1 MFTGIIEAQAIVG
14 VVNYDGHGVMRATF
28 ESPISGGLK
37 IDQSVAHDGVCLT
50 VIACDERSHTV
61 EIIEESLKRTH
72 FTDLK
77 PGDKVNL
84 ERAMMA
90 GARLD
95 GHMVQGHVD
104 TLGTVKSI
112 EENTFLF
119 SYPNVFDTLVVMKGS
134 ICINGVSMTV
144 MHSAPGVLGVALI
157 PYTLEHTG
165 FGTLAVGDHIN
176 LEFDILGKYVQKHL
190 EHRSSEIIAETM

>member
-1 MFTGIIEAQAIVG
+1 MFTGIIETQAIVR
-14 VVNYDGHGVMRATF
+14 VVERKDREVMRVTF
-28 ESPISGGLK
+28 ESPISDALK
-37 IDQSVAHDGVCLT
+37 IDQSVSHDGVCLT
-50 VIACDERSHTV
+50 VVACDSSSHTV
-61 EIIEESLKRTH
+61 EIIEETLKRTH
-72 FTDLK
+72 FTNLQ
-77 PGDKVNL
+77 PGDRVNI

-104 TLGTVKSI
+104 TLGTLTSI

-119 SYPNVFDTLVVMKGS
+119 SYPVEYDDLVVMKGS

-144 MHSAPGVLGVALI
+144 MYNTPGVLGVALI
-157 PYTLEHTG
+157 PYTLENTG
-165 FGTLAVGDHIN
+165 FGALAVGDHIN

-190 EHRSSEIIAETM
+190 AHRSSAINAETM

>member
-1 MFTGIIEAQAIVG
+1 MFTGIIETQA
-14 VVNYDGHGVMRATF
+14 VVRVVESKGHGVMRVTF
-28 ESPISGGLK
+28 ESPVSGALK
-37 IDQSVAHDGVCLT
+37 IDQSVSHDGVCLT
-50 VIACDERSHTV
+50 VVACDDTSHTV
-61 EIIEESLKRTH
+61 EIIEETLKRTH
-72 FTDLK
+72 FPNLK
-77 PGDKVNL
+77 SGDRVNI

-104 TLGTVKSI
+104 TQGTVKSV
-112 EENTFLF
+112 EDNTFLF
-119 SYPNVFDTLVVMKGS
+119 SYPSEFDDLVVMKGS

-144 MHSAPGVLGVALI
+144 MHTTAGVLGVALI

-165 FGTLAVGDHIN
+165 FGTLAVGDRIN

-190 EHRSSEIIAETM
+190 AHRSSEIIAETM